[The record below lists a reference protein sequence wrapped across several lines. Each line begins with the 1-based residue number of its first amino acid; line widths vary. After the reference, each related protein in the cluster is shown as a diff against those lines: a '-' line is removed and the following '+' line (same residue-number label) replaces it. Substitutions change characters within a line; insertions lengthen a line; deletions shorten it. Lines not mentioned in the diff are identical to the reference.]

1 MDTNLA
7 NAKPLAAFF
16 APTVEIAQ
24 RARTM
29 AQELELNLEVYDYFS
44 EAMIPALKNHDYQL
58 VIAAGACANILR
70 KNFDFTVLELLS
82 DLSSFFTD
90 IDALMTAGASK
101 IAVMGSP
108 GNIASFQKVD
118 FAHSQLTF
126 YPVHDMG
133 QVPVYAGEILLNGIN
148 GVLSGQM
155 VNEYLLKHYPH
166 LKTRVFS
173 CSDSSLTNTL
183 LAAKRI
189 LHLEKVKR
197 LQLTRLD
204 LLINNIQEGVI
215 IFNKKQETVFYNVLA
230 EKILHDYHMQDWYDT
245 VSPLF
250 EQTLDKHAV
259 VHLGNK
265 QVLMHTMH
273 FVFPNTDIDNHLVL
287 LQEASAIEAYEHT
300 IRRHN
305 INKGLIAKATF
316 SSMILKE
323 QNMEQLVEKAKL
335 FARTDSTVLIY
346 GETGTGKEVL
356 AQSIHNHSHRK
367 SEPFVSL
374 NCASLPPSLIESEL
388 FGYAEGAFT
397 GARKQGKKGLF
408 ELADKGTIFLDEI
421 GELTLDVQ
429 SRLLRVLQER
439 EVMRVGDDK
448 IIPLDVRVICATNR
462 DLLKM
467 ASQGTFRL
475 DLYYRINVLQ
485 LRIPALRERPKDI
498 YELFTTYT
506 KSFLGKAQSQNLTID
521 DDALCFL
528 QSYPW
533 PGNIRQLRNVSEAI
547 VLYGPHI
554 TLAKLCEIMCLTLDQ
569 AYAFISSLSSA
580 PTTATAN
587 ATASASSSASARPYP
602 LSSATPSYGSNS
614 PENNAIDNYEGSS
627 HEAIINEELIKSAML
642 ANHHPYLAPTSPH
655 TGAGAA
661 TGTAVDAGAG
671 TGAIAGTGIDSSLGE
686 STINAHEGS
695 TDESTKSN
703 NLKLVLE
710 LPPDFKLKD
719 LERVALQSLLKT
731 TSQQDLCSRLN
742 ISRVTLWRKLKEP
755 TSN

>member
-90 IDALMTAGASK
+90 IDALITAGASK

-118 FAHSQLTF
+118 FANSQLTF

-316 SSMILKE
+316 SSMIVKE

-408 ELADKGTIFLDEI
+408 E
-421 GELTLDVQ
+421 
-429 SRLLRVLQER
+429 
-439 EVMRVGDDK
+439 
-448 IIPLDVRVICATNR
+448 
-462 DLLKM
+462 
-467 ASQGTFRL
+467 
-475 DLYYRINVLQ
+475 
-485 LRIPALRERPKDI
+485 
-498 YELFTTYT
+498 
-506 KSFLGKAQSQNLTID
+506 
-521 DDALCFL
+521 
-528 QSYPW
+528 
-533 PGNIRQLRNVSEAI
+533 
-547 VLYGPHI
+547 
-554 TLAKLCEIMCLTLDQ
+554 
-569 AYAFISSLSSA
+569 
-580 PTTATAN
+580 
-587 ATASASSSASARPYP
+587 
-602 LSSATPSYGSNS
+602 
-614 PENNAIDNYEGSS
+614 
-627 HEAIINEELIKSAML
+627 
-642 ANHHPYLAPTSPH
+642 
-655 TGAGAA
+655 
-661 TGTAVDAGAG
+661 
-671 TGAIAGTGIDSSLGE
+671 
-686 STINAHEGS
+686 
-695 TDESTKSN
+695 
-703 NLKLVLE
+703 
-710 LPPDFKLKD
+710 
-719 LERVALQSLLKT
+719 
-731 TSQQDLCSRLN
+731 
-742 ISRVTLWRKLKEP
+742 
-755 TSN
+755 

>member
-16 APTVEIAQ
+16 APTIEIAQ

-44 EAMIPALKNHDYQL
+44 EAMMPALKNHDYQL

-90 IDALMTAGASK
+90 IDALIQSGASK

-166 LKTRVFS
+166 IKARVFS

-316 SSMILKE
+316 SSMIVKE
-323 QNMEQLVEKAKL
+323 QNMEQLVAKAKL

-408 ELADKGTIFLDEI
+408 ELANKGTIFLDEI

-498 YELFTTYT
+498 YELFTSYT
-506 KSFLGKAQSQNLTID
+506 KSFLGKAQSEKLTID

-554 TLAKLCEIMCLTLDQ
+554 TLSKLCEIMCLPLDQ
-569 AYAFISSLSSA
+569 AYAFILAQSSA
-580 PTTATAN
+580 PKP
-587 ATASASSSASARPYP
+587 ATASASSSASASSLP
-602 LSSATPSYGSNS
+602 LSSATPSYGPSS

-627 HEAIINEELIKSAML
+627 HDAIINEELIKSAML
-642 ANHHPYLAPTSPH
+642 ANHPYLAPTSSHPVAGAAA
-655 TGAGAA
+655 GAGAA
-661 TGTAVDAGAG
+661 TTTAGAAA
-671 TGAIAGTGIDSSLGE
+671 GAIVGTGIGSNLGE

-695 TDESTKSN
+695 TYESGKSN
-703 NLKLVLE
+703 HLKLVLE

-755 TSN
+755 ASN

>member
-1 MDTNLA
+1 
-7 NAKPLAAFF
+7 
-16 APTVEIAQ
+16 
-24 RARTM
+24 
-29 AQELELNLEVYDYFS
+29 
-44 EAMIPALKNHDYQL
+44 MI
-58 VIAAGACANILR
+58 V
-70 KNFDFTVLELLS
+70 
-82 DLSSFFTD
+82 
-90 IDALMTAGASK
+90 
-101 IAVMGSP
+101 
-108 GNIASFQKVD
+108 
-118 FAHSQLTF
+118 
-126 YPVHDMG
+126 
-133 QVPVYAGEILLNGIN
+133 
-148 GVLSGQM
+148 
-155 VNEYLLKHYPH
+155 
-166 LKTRVFS
+166 
-173 CSDSSLTNTL
+173 
-183 LAAKRI
+183 
-189 LHLEKVKR
+189 
-197 LQLTRLD
+197 
-204 LLINNIQEGVI
+204 
-215 IFNKKQETVFYNVLA
+215 
-230 EKILHDYHMQDWYDT
+230 
-245 VSPLF
+245 
-250 EQTLDKHAV
+250 
-259 VHLGNK
+259 
-265 QVLMHTMH
+265 
-273 FVFPNTDIDNHLVL
+273 
-287 LQEASAIEAYEHT
+287 
-300 IRRHN
+300 
-305 INKGLIAKATF
+305 
-316 SSMILKE
+316 KE

-408 ELADKGTIFLDEI
+408 ELANKGTIFLDEI

-580 PTTATAN
+580 PAQATATAN

-602 LSSATPSYGSNS
+602 ISSATPSYNPNS

-627 HEAIINEELIKSAML
+627 HDAIINEELIKSALL
-642 ANHHPYLAPTSPH
+642 ANHPSLAPTSPH

-661 TGTAVDAGAG
+661 AGAAIDAVAG
-671 TGAIAGTGIDSSLGE
+671 TGVGSNLGE
-686 STINAHEGS
+686 SNISTHEGS

-731 TSQQDLCSRLN
+731 TSQQELCSRLN

>member
-1 MDTNLA
+1 MLSIDDNLITN
-7 NAKPLAAFF
+7 KPLAAFI
-16 APTVEIAQ
+16 APTVEIAK
-24 RARTM
+24 RTRDLIK
-29 AQELELNLEVYDYFS
+29 ELDLELNVEVYDYFS
-44 EAMIPALKNHDYQL
+44 EDMLSTLGNHNYQL
-58 VIAAGACANILR
+58 VIAFGACATILR
-70 KNFDFTVLELLS
+70 QNFDFTVLELLS

-90 IDALMTAGASK
+90 IDDLMKAGATK
-101 IAVMGSP
+101 IAVLGSP
-108 GNIASFQKVD
+108 GNIASFQKID
-118 FAHSQLTF
+118 FAQANLTF
-126 YPVHDMG
+126 YPVHEMR
-133 QVPVYAGEILLNGIN
+133 QVPVYVGEIMLNGVN
-148 GVLSGQM
+148 GILSGQL
-155 VNEYLLKHYPH
+155 VNEYILKHYPRF
-166 LKTRVFS
+166 KARIFS
-173 CSDSSLTNTL
+173 CSDASLTNTL
-183 LAAKRI
+183 MAAKRI

-215 IFNKKQETVFYNVLA
+215 IFNKKQETVFFNVLA
-230 EKILHDYHMQDWYDT
+230 EKILHDYDPKDWYDT
-245 VSPLF
+245 VSQLF
-250 EQTLDKHAV
+250 DITLDKHAV

-287 LQEASAIEAYEHT
+287 LQEASAIEAYEQT

-305 INKGLIAKATF
+305 ISKGLIAKSTF
-316 SSMILKE
+316 SSMIIKE

-356 AQSIHNHSHRK
+356 AQSMHNHSYRK

-397 GARKQGKKGLF
+397 GARKHGKKGLF
-408 ELADKGTIFLDEI
+408 EMANKGTIFLDEI

-448 IIPLDVRVICATNR
+448 IIPLDVRVVCATNR

-498 YELFTTYT
+498 YELFVSYV
-506 KSFLGKAQSQNLTID
+506 KSFLGKGKAASLHID
-521 DDALCFL
+521 DDAIEFL

-533 PGNIRQLRNVSEAI
+533 PGNIRQLRNVAEAV
-547 VLYGPHI
+547 VLYGPNI
-554 TLAKLCEIMCLTLDQ
+554 SLTTLCDVMCLSIEQ
-569 AYAFISSLSSA
+569 AHSFILSSGIISNFN
-580 PTTATAN
+580 PSPKVTQATINSA
-587 ATASASSSASARPYP
+587 AT
-602 LSSATPSYGSNS
+602 L
-614 PENNAIDNYEGSS
+614 
-627 HEAIINEELIKSAML
+627 NEELMKSAQL
-642 ANHHPYLAPTSPH
+642 AVGSWSDLGQSTSLDPASCQALGYGSSISSGQSLDPSQGKNSF
-655 TGAGAA
+655 TNN
-661 TGTAVDAGAG
+661 GT
-671 TGAIAGTGIDSSLGE
+671 SQ
-686 STINAHEGS
+686 
-695 TDESTKSN
+695 N
-703 NLKLVLE
+703 NLKLMLD
-710 LPPDFKLKD
+710 LPADFKLKD
-719 LERVALQSLLKT
+719 LERIALQSLLKT
-731 TSQQDLCSRLN
+731 TSQQELCNRLN

-755 TSN
+755 NS